1 MADFFASGRAI
12 DLIVGLTLLQA
23 IGLAIYHR
31 RYGAGLSPA
40 DLLSLLVPG
49 LCLLLAL
56 RGALVGSHWTWIA
69 ACLLAALAA
78 HIVDLRRRWRSR
90 SRSFTSL

>member
-23 IGLAIYHR
+23 LALAIYHR
-31 RYGAGLSPA
+31 RFGAGLCPA
-40 DLLSLLVPG
+40 DLMSLLVPG

-56 RGALVGSHWTWIA
+56 RGALVGSHWAWIA

-78 HIVDLRRRWRSR
+78 HIVDLRRRWRRSNSESISR
-90 SRSFTSL
+90 